1 MEQAGNHQ
9 RDLKKARTTGVLAES
24 CVCEFFFFFF
34 FVGGGLFVFQV
45 GRFYILKIFF
55 YNFIAV

>member
-24 CVCEFFFFFF
+24 CVCEFFFFFCGWG
-34 FVGGGLFVFQV
+34 FVCFSS
-45 GRFYILKIFF
+45 R
-55 YNFIAV
+55 